1 MNENK
6 EEKGQVATQSEQAT
20 RDSSERVDW
29 FLQTLVGLANSWNL
43 IIGITLNVGGTLIS
57 GDLVSGRG
65 YFEDFAKNFVD
76 GFVAGVKGVDPE
88 TVSAMEGSLKK
99 LADMYPDRTVEKKK
113 EEEEAEE
120 EALHTTDRPTY
131 IHLRDARIYHP
142 AGAPIPANQ
151 GVWWRGRLEAVD
163 GFFLGRIFTE

>member
-1 MNENK
+1 MSESK
-6 EEKGQVATQSEQAT
+6 EEKGQVATQGEQAT
-20 RDSSERVDW
+20 QDAFEHVDW
-29 FLQTLVGLANSWNL
+29 FLQMLVGLANSWNL

-57 GDLVSGRG
+57 GDLVSGRE

-76 GFVAGVKGVDPE
+76 GFAAGVKGVDPE
-88 TVSAMEGSLKK
+88 TVSAMEVSLKK

-113 EEEEAEE
+113 EEEEE
-120 EALHTTDRPTY
+120 EALRTTDRPTY

-163 GFFLGRIFTE
+163 GFILSRIFTE